1 MSEDLSNA
9 RPPLDGSP
17 PTNWQN
23 VEDLRQADI
32 ATSKSAQ
39 LDRALLRGF
48 AWTAGARWT
57 SQVLSWASTLVVA
70 NILNPVDYGI
80 VGMSVLVLTIV
91 SLINEFGVTTAIV
104 TLRELPEEDLRR
116 LNAFALAFGFLC
128 FTVGGLLAIP
138 IGAYF
143 RVSVLPLVI
152 LVQSLGFI
160 LSSLQ
165 SVPSAVLQRDLSFKR
180 LASVDLAR
188 SFVASLSALGLA
200 LLGARYW
207 SLVGAELLAAT
218 TQTAILVTLRPTG
231 YLWSGFTRVRHAIA
245 FGSRTVVER
254 LSWYMYSNADFA
266 VAGRMLGPSALGAYS
281 FAWTLVSLPVEKV
294 TSLLGRVTPTV
305 LAASSD
311 DVQAMRRYVLGITEG
326 LALLTVPATAGIA
339 LTAPDFIP
347 LAFGQKWQMAIVP
360 LQLLSVCAAL
370 RSIMPVIVNAMTAR
384 RDIRFLM
391 WNGVASAVVFPI
403 CFYVGGR
410 ISGIQGI
417 AFAWLVI
424 YPLSTL
430 PLFWRAISTKIF
442 SLSGYLTAL
451 APSVEC
457 TLIMCAIVLAVRWA
471 MPITL
476 QSPSLSLRFATEVIL
491 GVLSYI
497 IALRLRYPAR
507 ARAALAIL
515 RRESPTPILAAG

>member
-1 MSEDLSNA
+1 VSEDLPTA

-17 PTNWQN
+17 PTSWRN
-23 VEDLRQADI
+23 VEDLKQADV
-32 ATSKSAQ
+32 ATSKAEH

-48 AWTAGARWT
+48 AWTAAARWT

-80 VGMSVLVLTIV
+80 VGMSMLVLTVV

-116 LNAFALAFGFLC
+116 LNAFALSFGFLC
-128 FTVGGLLAIP
+128 FAVGALLAVP

-143 RVSVLPLVI
+143 RVSVLPVVI
-152 LVQSLGFI
+152 LVQSVGFI

-188 SFVASLSALGLA
+188 SLVASVSALGFA

-207 SLVGAELLAAT
+207 SLVGAELLAAA
-218 TQTAILVTLRPTG
+218 TQTGILITLRPTG

-266 VAGRMLGPSALGAYS
+266 VAGRMLGASALGAYS

-311 DVQAMRRYVLGITEG
+311 DAQVMRRYVLGITEG
-326 LALLTVPATAGIA
+326 LALLTFPATAGIA

-347 LAFGQKWQMAIVP
+347 LAFGQKWQMAILP

-391 WNGVASAVVFPI
+391 WNGVASAIVFPI
-403 CFYVGGR
+403 CFYAGGR
-410 ISGIQGI
+410 IAGIQGI

-424 YPLSTL
+424 YPLSTV
-430 PLFWRAISTKIF
+430 PLFWRAISTNIF
-442 SLSGYLTAL
+442 SLPGYLTSL
-451 APSVEC
+451 APAVVC
-457 TLIMCAIVLAVRWA
+457 TLIMCMIVLAVRWV
-471 MPITL
+471 MPL
-476 QSPSLSLRFATEVIL
+476 ALRSPSLSLRFGAEVIL
-491 GVLSYI
+491 GVLSYLV
-497 IALRLRYPAR
+497 ALRLRYPAR

-515 RRESPTPILAAG
+515 RRRSPAQIFATG

>member
-1 MSEDLSNA
+1 MTEDLLGA
-9 RPPLDGSP
+9 RPPLDGTP
-17 PTNWQN
+17 PTSWRNT
-23 VEDLRQADI
+23 EDLRQADL
-32 ATSKSAQ
+32 AASNSAR
-39 LDRALLRGF
+39 LDGALLRGF

-70 NILNPVDYGI
+70 NVLNPVDYGI
-80 VGMSVLVLTIV
+80 VGMSVLVLNIV

-116 LNAFALAFGFLC
+116 LNAFALSFGVLC
-128 FTVGGLLAIP
+128 FAVGAILAIP

-143 RVSVLPLVI
+143 HVPVLPTVI
-152 LVQSLGFI
+152 LVQSTGFI

-188 SFVASLSALGLA
+188 SFVASLAALTLA

-218 TQTAILVTLRPTG
+218 TQTALLIAMRPTG
-231 YLWSGFTRVRHAIA
+231 YLWSGFTRVRHAIV

-254 LSWYMYSNADFA
+254 LSWYTYSNADFA
-266 VAGRMLGPSALGAYS
+266 VAGRMLGASALGAYS
-281 FAWTLVSLPVEKV
+281 FAWTLVSLPVEKIS
-294 TSLLGRVTPTV
+294 SLLGRVTPTV
-305 LAASSD
+305 LAASSH
-311 DVQAMRRYVLGITEG
+311 DVMEMRRYVLGITEG

-339 LTAPDFIP
+339 LTAADFIP
-347 LAFGQKWQMAIVP
+347 LAFGQKWQMAILP

-370 RSIMPVIVNAMTAR
+370 RSITPVLVNAMTAR

-391 WNGVASAVVFPI
+391 WNGIASAIVLPI
-403 CFYVGGR
+403 SFYVGGR
-410 ISGIQGI
+410 IAGIQGI

-430 PLFWRAISTKIF
+430 PLYWRAISTRVI
-442 SLSGYLTAL
+442 SARSYLTAL
-451 APSVEC
+451 APSAEC
-457 TLIMCAIVLAVRWA
+457 TLIMSVSVLGTRWAGMVALHQPSLLLRFVAEVVVGVLAYV
-471 MPITL
+471 
-476 QSPSLSLRFATEVIL
+476 
-491 GVLSYI
+491 
-497 IALRLRYPAR
+497 IALRVRYPAR
-507 ARAALAIL
+507 ARAAVAVL
-515 RRESPTPILAAG
+515 RRKSSTQALATS